1 MASVGASL
9 PLGPPRAKL
18 HRCRDRVAGILKV
31 WSVWR
36 VDQFT
41 GKHRL

>member
-1 MASVGASL
+1 MTSVGASL
-9 PLGPPRAKL
+9 PQGPQSQGAL
-18 HRCRDRVAGILKV
+18 LQDHVAGILKV
-31 WSVWR
+31 WLVWR